1 MKFVGL
7 VTLGRWVGMLRIGE
21 GLVASVKALV
31 FLNWVINAYIFIFIG
46 IFLSFTDT
54 IYNFHKYLI

>member
-1 MKFVGL
+1 
-7 VTLGRWVGMLRIGE
+7 MLRIGE

-54 IYNFHKYLI
+54 IYNFHKYLII

>member
-1 MKFVGL
+1 
-7 VTLGRWVGMLRIGE
+7 MLRIGE

-46 IFLSFTDT
+46 IFLLSQILFITF
-54 IYNFHKYLI
+54 INILSYEIIKLI